1 MKQSFNI
8 IYGINPNV
16 KKKLVL
22 VFSLFMLSLLHS
34 QNNTT
39 QLPYSKK
46 VKYNK
51 KSEGNVIAKM
61 VDDLGY
67 KYYSVTDSL
76 LNEEL
81 NTNFYSNKLPR
92 LLIEGAYQMSD
103 NINNSTSD
111 IVKQSELKN
120 EEISFEDIRKNT
132 LLNLKN
138 ASSNLI
144 NNKEALLFLNWND
157 FIKSIAH
164 VDAFCNQII
173 LFREDIGN
181 PSKLKNDSRKQR
193 QSKSK
198 YFDESRGADGLTNQD
213 WKAFMMRGGGTN
225 GHDII
230 RYVNRW
236 NQGTFVELKK
246 QELAAIKKQE
256 RASIEVGNLK
266 TIKITSRSV
275 DGLTYTYSNYPPKQL
290 SFLYSN
296 DSRLIEGINNWI
308 LYINSGNSVKLSEM
322 FRVGLDV
329 IISIDDIENQSL
341 VNNSYRDVIDNNENK
356 IQLMFS
362 EKHFDEINFSNIK
375 ISKVLIRS
383 TEIQFYAEADS
394 PNDLSQKEKE
404 IVIVLK
410 NVEGDLLDRIK
421 VNITQTRE
429 GLNEYDDTIM
439 NLSKY

>member
-1 MKQSFNI
+1 M
-8 IYGINPNV
+8 
-16 KKKLVL
+16 
-22 VFSLFMLSLLHS
+22 
-34 QNNTT
+34 
-39 QLPYSKK
+39 
-46 VKYNK
+46 
-51 KSEGNVIAKM
+51 
-61 VDDLGY
+61 
-67 KYYSVTDSL
+67 
-76 LNEEL
+76 
-81 NTNFYSNKLPR
+81 
-92 LLIEGAYQMSD
+92 
-103 NINNSTSD
+103 
-111 IVKQSELKN
+111 
-120 EEISFEDIRKNT
+120 
-132 LLNLKN
+132 
-138 ASSNLI
+138 
-144 NNKEALLFLNWND
+144 LLFLNWND